1 MEVAYDKLNDS
12 SEALLN
18 IGRFLNE
25 LTLKTDERTKSLNRL
40 SGSSESVRIR
50 ESKRV
55 IDKSA
60 EDIMNFVSRTRLE
73 IAIYKDLF
81 ESGFNALVNAYS
93 IWKAYFKDSEELS
106 KAKESVLQ
114 LKGITLNTINLVV
127 IYRVFWFHFLI

>member
-1 MEVAYDKLNDS
+1 
-12 SEALLN
+12 
-18 IGRFLNE
+18 
-25 LTLKTDERTKSLNRL
+25 
-40 SGSSESVRIR
+40 
-50 ESKRV
+50 
-55 IDKSA
+55 
-60 EDIMNFVSRTRLE
+60 MNFVSRTRLE

-127 IYRVFWFHFLI
+127 IYRGILVSFPNMTTSFSKAKKQALNVLDDLIRKFEFIVQLVDEFEKGDNN